1 MPSKQK
7 LYKLIFSVVNK
18 YWTSFEINLDTCFF
32 KAQNANAAGESA
44 VAMDASRTAKILNIV
59 ALVCGI
65 ILMIIFIA
73 LKATQQ
79 WRCLLRV
86 CRYFGISAKLL
97 LQWPSPPPQPG
108 PLNRNRCLYAC
119 AHTQGVHTCL
129 SVQLFQSSTHKQ
141 IPWMLIWCISLCGK
155 SHICWRMKL
164 FLFNNGIHVLLFC

>member
-18 YWTSFEINLDTCFF
+18 YWIAHKLKLIWILAFF
-32 KAQNANAAGESA
+32 KAQNANAAGDSA
-44 VAMDASRTAKILNIV
+44 LAMDASRTAKILNIV

-86 CRYFGISAKLL
+86 SRYFGISAMLL

-108 PLNRNRCLYAC
+108 PLNRNRCLYEC
-119 AHTQGVHTCL
+119 AHTKSVYACL
-129 SVQLFQSSTHKQ
+129 YVQLFQSSTHNQ
-141 IPWMLIWCISLCGK
+141 IPGMPIWCIAFG
-155 SHICWRMKL
+155 
-164 FLFNNGIHVLLFC
+164 G